1 MIDTKK
7 IHISFCTDTGY
18 MMPCGVAIISVCEN
32 NKNTNICFH
41 LVITVKNGETIDE
54 VNTII
59 DIITSYHQEYKIYE
73 LNEESISNFVCSGSS
88 YISTTAFAR
97 IFLPNILSDDISKVL
112 YLDGDIAVNGSLED
126 LWNIELPVDCPLG
139 GIIDSCGTSVSYRD
153 VVKMPLSLPYINSGI
168 LLMNLDVWRREGL
181 TAKAAECATAH
192 KFPFLDQ
199 DTLNYLLQG
208 RIMLLP
214 IKYNVQTLF
223 LFNDETK
230 WNVEYTYLQEIR
242 EAVKNPVVVHYV
254 SANKPWLDEYCPLR
268 EIWKKYC
275 DMSEWKDMPLGK
287 LNCRFDRSFLNKPFT
302 DAYWSDAELMKESLV
317 PFIRLFNAAV
327 RIRNKRAIIRVV
339 SMTMNVLS
347 SFLEYLYQYKTR
359 NLNGNFSE

>member
-1 MIDTKK
+1 MVDKSTM
-7 IHISFCTDTGY
+7 HIAFCTDTGY

-32 NKNTNICFH
+32 NKNTHICFH
-41 LVITVKNGETIDE
+41 LVITVKKGETTDK
-54 VNTII
+54 VQPLI
-59 DIITSYHQEYKIYE
+59 DIILRYHQEYKVYE
-73 LNEESISNFVCSGSS
+73 LGEDTISEFVCSGSS

-97 IFLPNILSDDISKVL
+97 IFLPNILSDNISKVI

-126 LWNIELPVDCPLG
+126 LWNTDIADDCPLA
-139 GIIDSCGTSVSYRD
+139 GIIDSCGTSVTYRD

-181 TAKAAECATAH
+181 AAKAAECATTH

-199 DTLNYLLQG
+199 DTLNFLLQG

-214 IKYNVQTLF
+214 VKYNVQTLF

-230 WNVEYTYLQEIR
+230 WNVEYTYLDEIR
-242 EAVKNPVVVHYV
+242 EAVKNPVIVHYV

-275 DMSEWKDMPLGK
+275 DISEWKDVPLGR
-287 LNCRFDRSFLNKPFT
+287 LNCRFDRSYLNKPFT
-302 DAYWSDAELMKESLV
+302 DAYWSDVELMKESLL
-317 PFIRLFNAAV
+317 PFLRVFNAAV
-327 RIRNKRAIIRVV
+327 RLKNKKMLLRLA
-339 SMTMNVLS
+339 TLPMNIL
-347 SFLEYLYQYKTR
+347 SFLLERLYQFKTR
-359 NLNGNFSE
+359 K